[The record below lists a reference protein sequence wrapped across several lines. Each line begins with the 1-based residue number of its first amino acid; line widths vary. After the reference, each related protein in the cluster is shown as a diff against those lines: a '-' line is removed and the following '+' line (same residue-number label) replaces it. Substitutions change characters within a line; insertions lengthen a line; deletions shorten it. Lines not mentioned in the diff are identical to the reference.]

1 MKIKYNILS
10 VGLLLLGGLTLV
22 SCNSEGDNFDFGKNG
37 LLITGTGSSVVQ
49 SFVVEDTPS
58 SYPITVSSTR
68 KVNEDMKLTIAID
81 NSLVESYNTQNGTSF
96 YPIPEGAVELSGTEV
111 TLKAGTALSSAVD
124 VSVVSTENFAE
135 GRTYMIPVTI
145 KNVTGSGAELIDA
158 SKTIYLKISRV
169 INFYSLEND
178 YRASSNFV
186 FEDSQMEDLTNY
198 TIEFKVYPQTLGTG
212 TAGDNQIQRVLAVEG
227 AKEEEA
233 NMFRFGESG
242 LQRNQLQWI
251 LPGGRAASKTLFSNN
266 KWYLVSCTYDGSKFV
281 MYVNGVKDVEAAGSA
296 KHTPFQRFEYGMSWG
311 GGYPS
316 GQFFNGRL
324 AEVRVWKRALGAS
337 EIVGGLCGVDP
348 KSEGLVAYWKM
359 NQQSGTTILD
369 VTGHGYD
376 MDWTKSKR
384 DKRENGVM
392 ADTPEAANYLK
403 WVYDE
408 NNKCAQ

>member
-1 MKIKYNILS
+1 MKIKYNLLS
-10 VGLLLLGGLTLV
+10 AGLLLLGGLTLM

-58 SYPITVSSTR
+58 TYPITVSSTR

-81 NSLVESYNTQNGTSF
+81 NSLVESYNTQNGTNF

-124 VSVVSTENFAE
+124 VSVVSTEDFAE

-145 KNVTGSGAELIDA
+145 KNVTGSGAEVIDA

-227 AKEEEA
+227 AGEEEA

-251 LPGGRAASKTLFSNN
+251 LPGGRAASNTLFSNN
-266 KWYLVSCTYDGSKFV
+266 KWYLVSCTYDGSNFV
-281 MYVNGVKDVEAAGSA
+281 MYVNGVKDVEAAGSG

-324 AEVRVWKRALGAS
+324 AEVRVWNRALGAS
-337 EIVGGLCGVDP
+337 EIAGGLCGVDP

-392 ADTPEAANYLK
+392 ADTPDAANYLK
-403 WVYDE
+403 WIYDE